1 VQWRSRGSCKG
12 GKLSDAATEIPL
24 PQRSKA
30 AGSVYPAREKLPTQL
45 RTPAKQLERK
55 IATRRQNRKRPLSD
69 VRDGAIVSNPRAE
82 AGASSMSE
90 ATVRLLEI
98 EHEMNNL
105 AQQLKQRD
113 QPDKWDNKDI
123 DTRMAQL
130 VDEASKFKSR
140 TIEQIILKARIADA
154 YNFHDPNAEL
164 DTDLAEST
172 VRDLI
177 RLGPE
182 LTPV

>member
-1 VQWRSRGSCKG
+1 MLQIGHCALDAPRVLLSGTHDNSGSFAKFAAIRRRLIERNWPLVSDPYRMYETV
-12 GKLSDAATEIPL
+12 LSSQI
-24 PQRSKA
+24 R
-30 AGSVYPAREKLPTQL
+30 V
-45 RTPAKQLERK
+45 AK
-55 IATRRQNRKRPLSD
+55 
-69 VRDGAIVSNPRAE
+69 

-113 QPDKWDNKDI
+113 QPDKWDNNDI
-123 DTRMAQL
+123 DTRMGQL

>member
-1 VQWRSRGSCKG
+1 
-12 GKLSDAATEIPL
+12 
-24 PQRSKA
+24 
-30 AGSVYPAREKLPTQL
+30 
-45 RTPAKQLERK
+45 
-55 IATRRQNRKRPLSD
+55 
-69 VRDGAIVSNPRAE
+69 
-82 AGASSMSE
+82 MSE

-105 AQQLKQRD
+105 AQQLRQRD
-113 QPDKWDNKDI
+113 QPDKWDNNDI

>member
-1 VQWRSRGSCKG
+1 LAS
-12 GKLSDAATEIPL
+12 
-24 PQRSKA
+24 
-30 AGSVYPAREKLPTQL
+30 
-45 RTPAKQLERK
+45 
-55 IATRRQNRKRPLSD
+55 RKRPLSD
-69 VRDGAIVSNPRAE
+69 VRDGAIVPNPQTK

-113 QPDKWDNKDI
+113 QPDKWDNNDI
-123 DTRMAQL
+123 DTRMGQL